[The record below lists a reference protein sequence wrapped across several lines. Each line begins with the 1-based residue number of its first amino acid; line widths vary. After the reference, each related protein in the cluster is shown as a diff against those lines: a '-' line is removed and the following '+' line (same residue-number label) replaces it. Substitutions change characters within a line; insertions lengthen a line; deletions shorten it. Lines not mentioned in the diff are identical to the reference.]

1 MSVLGTT
8 VFKVPK
14 LGETGFKID
23 QVNEQ
28 KRKQAQKQLEK
39 EVDSTGAEKAYMDNA
54 MGLTGIY
61 KQIAD
66 SSYDVFR
73 QAAVEYERTGS
84 ASAETRMK
92 QAAGELTYSVT
103 AGRSIL
109 DVAGKEYV
117 SNKANGFKDVALSP
131 EEASELYTGF
141 TNRTG
146 EVIVKNGRV
155 MVKDGDA
162 FVPATQSTYLQSSV
176 NMNNS
181 LVLPR
186 TVKQG
191 TYVSFTKFLDETKG
205 AISAGSSVIN
215 AQSRVNTLFEE
226 KYKDKQFQSDV
237 LTAYAVSED
246 NGLGMV
252 EDPTK
257 ISADKLAE
265 IANLGS
271 NEEIV
276 AQAKEWY
283 KERVLGSVPPLWSA
297 GKKGGGLQ
305 FGVNIGGGT
314 AKDITFRD
322 NIKVKVTEFDV
333 NEQAQQGE
341 VEAQGYMALTSN
353 LRGKGYADAGSQN
366 KYDIHAIAVVDGKLH
381 AKKVVS
387 EGASFVSIESGRK
400 YTTALEPLLVQ
411 EWDALPAETKALAVK
426 RLTEQGLDPNKMIS
440 TLSDVSSEEENDVSS
455 QQGFTSDQRQWD
467 NISNTLKNQ
476 GFSEEDIAASIGE
489 RPKA

>member
-28 KRKQAQKQLEK
+28 KRKQAQQQLQK
-39 EVDSTGAEKAYMDNA
+39 EVDGTGAEKAYMDNA

-92 QAAGELTYSVT
+92 QAASELTYSVT

-155 MVKDGDA
+155 MVKDGDS

-191 TYVSFTKFLDETKG
+191 TYVNFTSFLDETKG
-205 AISAGSSVIN
+205 AIRAGSSVVN
-215 AQSRVNTLFEE
+215 AQSRVDTLFEE
-226 KYKDKQFQSDV
+226 KYKDKQFQADV

-246 NGLGMV
+246 DGLGMV

-257 ISADKLAE
+257 ISAEKLAE

-276 AQAKEWY
+276 AQAKAWY
-283 KERVLGSVPPLWSA
+283 KERVMNSIPPLWSA
-297 GKKGGGLQ
+297 GSSGNGDGSGSTKTIEFGQGVTLQTTPILEGENGDWSVDTSSIKEQEFETYGALETSMQAKGITDAKKFTYDIVGIGVDAEGKVYADKEATEESGFWSVTSGKQ
-305 FGVNIGGGT
+305 FMRK
-314 AKDITFRD
+314 AEAMTF
-322 NIKVKVTEFDV
+322 TEF
-333 NEQAQQGE
+333 
-341 VEAQGYMALTSN
+341 
-353 LRGKGYADAGSQN
+353 
-366 KYDIHAIAVVDGKLH
+366 
-381 AKKVVS
+381 
-387 EGASFVSIESGRK
+387 GR
-400 YTTALEPLLVQ
+400 L
-411 EWDALPAETKALAVK
+411 
-426 RLTEQGLDPNKMIS
+426 
-440 TLSDVSSEEENDVSS
+440 
-455 QQGFTSDQRQWD
+455 
-467 NISNTLKNQ
+467 
-476 GFSEEDIAASIGE
+476 
-489 RPKA
+489 PKATREILKSRFGEDTSKWLSGIKPSEKAVTSQEEKKEIDW

>member
-28 KRKQAQKQLEK
+28 KRKQAQQQLQK
-39 EVDSTGAEKAYMDNA
+39 EVDGTGAEKAYMDNA

-92 QAAGELTYSVT
+92 QAASELTYSVT

-191 TYVSFTKFLDETKG
+191 TYVNFTTFLDETKG
-205 AISAGSSVIN
+205 AIRAGSSVGN
-215 AQSRVNTLFEE
+215 ASSRVNTLYEE

-237 LTAYAVSED
+237 LTAYAISED
-246 NGLGMV
+246 DGLGMV

-257 ISADKLAE
+257 ISAEKLAE
-265 IANLGS
+265 IADLAS

-283 KERVLGSVPPLWSA
+283 RERVLGSVPPLWSA
-297 GKKGGGLQ
+297 GSQGSGLSIGAGTSKDLEFINNTTVDFTAMTKDDKGNWMIDDKNVDQ
-305 FGVNIGGGT
+305 I
-314 AKDITFRD
+314 
-322 NIKVKVTEFDV
+322 EFDSYAGF
-333 NEQAQQGE
+333 Q
-341 VEAQGYMALTSN
+341 SN
-353 LRGKGYADAGSQN
+353 LQGKSYTDAKKF
-366 KYDIHAIAVVDGKLH
+366 KYDIVGIGVKEGRIFADKQAQDDAGFWSLSSGKQFQKR
-381 AKKVVS
+381 AEKMTGS
-387 EGASFVSIESGRK
+387 EYSRLP
-400 YTTALEPLLVQ
+400 TDTRNLLKMKFGK
-411 EWDALPAETKALAVK
+411 DLYKML
-426 RLTEQGLDPNKMIS
+426 GLK
-440 TLSDVSSEEENDVSS
+440 SEEELKNIEKDVTS
-455 QQGFTSDQRQWD
+455 QDNNESDDSEQKLRE
-467 NISNTLKNQ
+467 TLKSQ
-476 GFSEEDIAASIGE
+476 GFSDEDIEGIISG
-489 RPKA
+489 K

>member
-8 VFKVPK
+8 VFQVPK
-14 LGETGFKID
+14 LGQTGFQID

-28 KRKQAQKQLEK
+28 KRKQAQQQLEK
-39 EVDSTGAEKAYMDNA
+39 EVDGTGAEKAYMDNA

-66 SSYDVFR
+66 ASYDVFR

-92 QAAGELTYSVT
+92 QAASELTYSVT

-146 EVIVKNGRV
+146 EIIVKNGRV

-191 TYVSFTKFLDETKG
+191 TYVNFTTFLDETKG
-205 AISAGSSVIN
+205 AIRAGSSVAN

-237 LTAYAVSED
+237 LTAYAISED
-246 NGLGMV
+246 DGLGMV

-297 GKKGGGLQ
+297 GSSGNGDGSGSTKTIEFGSGVTLETTPLSQGDDGDWSINVNEITTDDFETYGALESTMQAKGITDAKKFTYDIVGIGVKDGKVYADKEATETAGFWSVASGKQ
-305 FGVNIGGGT
+305 F
-314 AKDITFRD
+314 ARKAEPMTF
-322 NIKVKVTEFDV
+322 TEFGRLPRATREILKSRFGQD
-333 NEQAQQGE
+333 
-341 VEAQGYMALTSN
+341 TSKW
-353 LRGKGYADAGSQN
+353 LSGIKPSEKAVTSQ
-366 KYDIHAIAVVDGKLH
+366 
-381 AKKVVS
+381 
-387 EGASFVSIESGRK
+387 
-400 YTTALEPLLVQ
+400 
-411 EWDALPAETKALAVK
+411 
-426 RLTEQGLDPNKMIS
+426 
-440 TLSDVSSEEENDVSS
+440 EE
-455 QQGFTSDQRQWD
+455 
-467 NISNTLKNQ
+467 K
-476 GFSEEDIAASIGE
+476 EEIDW
-489 RPKA
+489 

>member
-28 KRKQAQKQLEK
+28 KRKQAQQQLQK

-73 QAAVEYERTGS
+73 QAAIEYERTGS

-92 QAAGELTYSVT
+92 QAASELTYSVT

-155 MVKDGDA
+155 MVKDGDS

-176 NMNNS
+176 NINNS
-181 LVLPR
+181 LILPR

-191 TYVSFTKFLDETKG
+191 TYVNFTSFLDETKG
-205 AISAGSSVIN
+205 AISAGSTSAN
-215 AQSRVNTLFEE
+215 AQSRVNTLFDE

-237 LTAYAVSED
+237 LTAYAISQD
-246 NGLGMV
+246 DGLGMV
-252 EDPTK
+252 EDPNK
-257 ISADKLAE
+257 ISAEQMNQIAQLA
-265 IANLGS
+265 S
-271 NEEIV
+271 NEDIV

-283 KERVLGSVPPLWSA
+283 KDRVLSSVPPLWSA
-297 GKKGGGLQ
+297 GRSGNGDGSGSTKTIEFGQGVTLQTTPIIQQDDGNWSVDTSGIKEEEFETYGALETSMQGKGITDAKKFTYDIVGIGVDADGKVYADKEATKESGFWSVTSGKQ
-305 FGVNIGGGT
+305 FT
-314 AKDITFRD
+314 RKAELMTF
-322 NIKVKVTEFDV
+322 TEFGRLPRATR
-333 NEQAQQGE
+333 EILKARFGE
-341 VEAQGYMALTSN
+341 DTSKW
-353 LRGKGYADAGSQN
+353 LSGIKPSEKTVTSQ
-366 KYDIHAIAVVDGKLH
+366 
-381 AKKVVS
+381 
-387 EGASFVSIESGRK
+387 
-400 YTTALEPLLVQ
+400 
-411 EWDALPAETKALAVK
+411 
-426 RLTEQGLDPNKMIS
+426 
-440 TLSDVSSEEENDVSS
+440 EE
-455 QQGFTSDQRQWD
+455 
-467 NISNTLKNQ
+467 K
-476 GFSEEDIAASIGE
+476 EEIDW
-489 RPKA
+489 